1 MNRLENLY
9 LCFLMDNLAQERLSR
24 LIKKLRGD
32 RSQRSFAK
40 SLGVS
45 YASIRTWEEGESMP
59 GIASLQKIAEYSNQS
74 IEELL
79 QYLSGEEED
88 KSSKLPFPAVKS
100 ADDIIPHLENLSKQ
114 EIAKLAQFLI
124 EKLAVN

>member
-74 IEELL
+74 
-79 QYLSGEEED
+79 
-88 KSSKLPFPAVKS
+88 
-100 ADDIIPHLENLSKQ
+100 
-114 EIAKLAQFLI
+114 
-124 EKLAVN
+124 